1 VDLGALRELIAT
13 LREAGVSH
21 YCADG
26 VTLTLSSAKP
36 AQSSDEGESQAE
48 PTLDQVKQAA
58 LDLLMQS
65 SGSSVRLVPKP
76 PKVAG

>member
-1 VDLGALRELIAT
+1 VDLGELRALIAMLREN
-13 LREAGVSH
+13 GVSH

-36 AQSSDEGESQAE
+36 AQSADDAETPAE